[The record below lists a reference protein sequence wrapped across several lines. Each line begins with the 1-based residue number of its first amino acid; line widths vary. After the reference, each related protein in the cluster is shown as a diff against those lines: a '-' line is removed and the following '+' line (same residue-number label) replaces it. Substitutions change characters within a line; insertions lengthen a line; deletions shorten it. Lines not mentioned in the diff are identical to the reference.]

1 MNDDDLLGGLNALV
15 NQADKKP
22 AAAKPVQRPAQP
34 VAASPVE
41 EDTLSQ
47 QVLDRLDGIKAS
59 IDALKSMDIQ
69 KPVLAAQPDRPE
81 PKTPEARPTPPAGMH
96 RFPQDSLGNC
106 VSPTP
111 RPPLPPKPLATYQPN
126 PDQAQVKSWWPY
138 LVLVSAALELAA
150 FALGMGYGAIVAS
163 GKFPF
168 WYKPGASGALVDW
181 IAAPAGVLLLP
192 IIASLLAMGGRELQK
207 EGHATVAKALWAIAG
222 GLAVISALVP
232 FIA

>member
-1 MNDDDLLGGLNALV
+1 MNDDDLLGGLNDLV

-22 AAAKPVQRPAQP
+22 AVKPVQRQAQP

-59 IDALKSMDIQ
+59 IDALKDTQ
-69 KPVLAAQPDRPE
+69 PQVPKPAPE
-81 PKTPEARPTPPAGMH
+81 AKPATVDLKKPIPETKTP
-96 RFPQDSLGNC
+96 
-106 VSPTP
+106 P
-111 RPPLPPKPLATYQPN
+111 RPSLPPVTR
-126 PDQAQVKSWWPY
+126 PY

-192 IIASLLAMGGRELQK
+192 IIAALLAMGGRELQK

>member
-1 MNDDDLLGGLNALV
+1 MNDDDLLGGLNDLV

-22 AAAKPVQRPAQP
+22 AVKPVQKQAQQ

-41 EDTLSQ
+41 DDILSQ
-47 QVLDRLDGIKAS
+47 QILERLDGIRAS
-59 IDALKSMDIQ
+59 IDGLKQ
-69 KPVLAAQPDRPE
+69 QGGAVPLPQGPG
-81 PKTPEARPTPPAGMH
+81 PKNPEAKP
-96 RFPQDSLGNC
+96 
-106 VSPTP
+106 P
-111 RPPLPPKPLATYQPN
+111 RPPAPPKPSALQIDPVPQPI
-126 PDQAQVKSWWPY
+126 KSWWPY

-192 IIASLLAMGGRELQK
+192 IIAALLAMGGRELQR
-207 EGHATVAKALWAIAG
+207 EGHDTVAKALWAIAG

>member
-1 MNDDDLLGGLNALV
+1 MNDDDLLGGLNDLV

-22 AAAKPVQRPAQP
+22 AAKPVQRQAQP

-59 IDALKSMDIQ
+59 IDALKSMDAQ
-69 KPVLAAQPDRPE
+69 KLVLAAQPDRPE
-81 PKTPEARPTPPAGMH
+81 PKNPEAKPTTLRPP
-96 RFPQDSLGNC
+96 
-106 VSPTP
+106 SPP
-111 RPPLPPKPLATYQPN
+111 RPSATQQPA
-126 PDQAQVKSWWPY
+126 PDQPQVRSLWPY

-192 IIASLLAMGGRELQK
+192 IIAALLAMGGRELQR
-207 EGHATVAKALWAIAG
+207 EGQATAAKVTWAIAG

>member
-41 EDTLSQ
+41 EDILSQ
-47 QVLDRLDGIKAS
+47 QILERLDGIKAS
-59 IDALKSMDIQ
+59 IDALKDTQ
-69 KPVLAAQPDRPE
+69 PQVPKPAPE
-81 PKTPEARPTPPAGMH
+81 AKPATVDLKKPIPETKTP
-96 RFPQDSLGNC
+96 
-106 VSPTP
+106 P
-111 RPPLPPKPLATYQPN
+111 RPSLPPVTRPDPVQP
-126 PDQAQVKSWWPY
+126 QVKSWWPY

-150 FALGMGYGAIVAS
+150 FAMGMGYGAVVAS

-192 IIASLLAMGGRELQK
+192 IIAALLAMGGRELQR

>member
-1 MNDDDLLGGLNALV
+1 MNDDDLLGGLNDLV

-22 AAAKPVQRPAQP
+22 AVKPVQRQAQP

-59 IDALKSMDIQ
+59 IDALKDTQ
-69 KPVLAAQPDRPE
+69 PQVPKPVPE
-81 PKTPEARPTPPAGMH
+81 AKPATVDLKKPIPETKTP
-96 RFPQDSLGNC
+96 
-106 VSPTP
+106 P
-111 RPPLPPKPLATYQPN
+111 RPSLPPVTR
-126 PDQAQVKSWWPY
+126 PY

-192 IIASLLAMGGRELQK
+192 IIAALLAMGGRELQK

>member
-15 NQADKKP
+15 NQADRKP
-22 AAAKPVQRPAQP
+22 AAKPVQRPAQP
-34 VAASPVE
+34 PFASAAASPVE
-41 EDTLSQ
+41 DDILSQ
-47 QVLDRLDGIKAS
+47 QILERLDGIKAS
-59 IDALKSMDIQ
+59 IDALNDTRPQ
-69 KPVLAAQPDRPE
+69 VPKPA
-81 PKTPEARPTPPAGMH
+81 PEAKPATVDLKKPTPP
-96 RFPQDSLGNC
+96 
-106 VSPTP
+106 
-111 RPPLPPKPLATYQPN
+111 RPSLPPVTRPDPVQP
-126 PDQAQVKSWWPY
+126 QVKSWWPY

-192 IIASLLAMGGRELQK
+192 IIAALLAMGGRELQR

-222 GLAVISALVP
+222 GLAVIALLVP